1 MVGVP
6 SHDGGNTI
14 TVIQI
19 DSGMKIYIR
28 KEIAVIASWETF
40 RFYVSSL
47 LNAQK
52 QCTNITGLIRVNVFM
67 YCNKE
72 IFVVFCTQVLY
83 YRLSN
88 RIVPKATHYT
98 CTCKG

>member
-19 DSGMKIYIR
+19 DSGMKIYTR

-47 LNAQK
+47 FNAQK
-52 QCTNITGLIRVNVFM
+52 QCTIITGSGSMCLCAVT
-67 YCNKE
+67 KK
-72 IFVVFCTQVLY
+72 IFVVFCIQV
-83 YRLSN
+83 
-88 RIVPKATHYT
+88 
-98 CTCKG
+98 